1 MLIIFLLI
9 ACITL
14 FLIFTKNNLGWRRS
28 LLLTF
33 VSVGTLIAL
42 STEGLSLMRGL
53 TLQGLL
59 IFWVIV
65 DGLLF
70 VIFRQQGKRKVAPA
84 LAPESWQQWSPFYQG
99 LLISLIVIGIAIG
112 LTALI
117 SPPNN
122 FDSMTYHLGR
132 MVHWIQNQTVA
143 HYPTHIQRQLYSGSW
158 PGFALTQLYLL
169 SGGDQLLNLVQ
180 WGSMVGS
187 VVGTSLIAEEL
198 GGDRRAQLFTAVVC
212 ATIPVGILQAASTQT
227 DYVTAFWL
235 VCFTYFGFVTLHH
248 RMAWTYVPAI
258 GASLGL
264 ALLTKTT
271 AYVYAFPFGLWLVFS
286 GIRQLRLKVWQPMV
300 IAGAIALSLNLGQ
313 FQRNYSLFGSLF
325 GPTGQNNKIFSIPIL
340 ISNVLRNLAV
350 HLSTPVRPI
359 NLAIIKVIAAIHA
372 VLGVDASD
380 PRTTNPPGQKFDLQS
395 LINHE
400 DLAGNLV
407 HLLLFFICVLSFI
420 LYRRRL
426 QQRTQLLWTLY
437 LLTIVAGFILF
448 CVTVIWSPWRSRLH
462 LSLFVLAAPFM
473 GLVLADLFRRRIAH
487 ITLVSLLVLSLIWV
501 LCNESRPLLA
511 NKQFLEER
519 RWENIVMMP
528 RIEQYFMSADQRLK
542 GRRTMQKDVVGA
554 MAVVEKKACSA
565 VGLVVGGNT
574 WEYPYWM
581 LGQRMNPP
589 VRLEHVL
596 VNNVSAR
603 QGTAS
608 YKAFQPCAL
617 LVVPGQEGD
626 RPSLTVNDVPF
637 QKEWEGRKISVFVRR
652 SPA

>member
-42 STEGLSLMRGL
+42 STEGLSLMQGL

-70 VIFRQQGKRKVAPA
+70 VLFRQQGKHKVAPA

-235 VCFTYFGFVTLHH
+235 VCFTYFGLVTLHN
-248 RMAWTYVPAI
+248 RWPGPMSPLSVPAW
-258 GASLGL
+258 A
-264 ALLTKTT
+264 
-271 AYVYAFPFGLWLVFS
+271 
-286 GIRQLRLKVWQPMV
+286 
-300 IAGAIALSLNLGQ
+300 
-313 FQRNYSLFGSLF
+313 
-325 GPTGQNNKIFSIPIL
+325 
-340 ISNVLRNLAV
+340 
-350 HLSTPVRPI
+350 
-359 NLAIIKVIAAIHA
+359 
-372 VLGVDASD
+372 
-380 PRTTNPPGQKFDLQS
+380 
-395 LINHE
+395 
-400 DLAGNLV
+400 
-407 HLLLFFICVLSFI
+407 
-420 LYRRRL
+420 
-426 QQRTQLLWTLY
+426 
-437 LLTIVAGFILF
+437 
-448 CVTVIWSPWRSRLH
+448 
-462 LSLFVLAAPFM
+462 
-473 GLVLADLFRRRIAH
+473 
-487 ITLVSLLVLSLIWV
+487 
-501 LCNESRPLLA
+501 
-511 NKQFLEER
+511 
-519 RWENIVMMP
+519 
-528 RIEQYFMSADQRLK
+528 
-542 GRRTMQKDVVGA
+542 
-554 MAVVEKKACSA
+554 
-565 VGLVVGGNT
+565 
-574 WEYPYWM
+574 
-581 LGQRMNPP
+581 
-589 VRLEHVL
+589 
-596 VNNVSAR
+596 
-603 QGTAS
+603 
-608 YKAFQPCAL
+608 
-617 LVVPGQEGD
+617 
-626 RPSLTVNDVPF
+626 
-637 QKEWEGRKISVFVRR
+637 
-652 SPA
+652 

>member
-42 STEGLSLMRGL
+42 STEGLSLMQGL

-70 VIFRQQGKRKVAPA
+70 VLFRQQGKHKVAPA

-235 VCFTYFGFVTLHH
+235 VCFTYFGLVTLHN

-271 AYVYAFPFGLWLVFS
+271 AYVYAFPFGLWLVLS

-300 IAGAIALSLNLGQ
+300 VAGAIALSLNLGQ

-372 VLGVDASD
+372 VLGVDPSD

-407 HLLLFFICVLSFI
+407 HLLLFFICVLAFI

-528 RIEQYFMSADQRLK
+528 RLEQYFMSADQRLK

-626 RPSLTVNDVPF
+626 RPSLTVNGVPF